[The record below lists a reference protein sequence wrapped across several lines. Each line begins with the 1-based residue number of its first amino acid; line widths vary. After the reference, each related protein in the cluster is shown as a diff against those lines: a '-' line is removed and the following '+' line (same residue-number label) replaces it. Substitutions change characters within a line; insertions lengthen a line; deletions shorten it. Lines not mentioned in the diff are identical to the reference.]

1 MHNEFPV
8 MPSFHQSRNLILASF
23 MALSLAITPA
33 YSSQLR
39 DFEESATRPD
49 RDTATRESSVFDELM
64 GEIIASCLSFVVLT
78 VFVEPIGA
86 LASSASDRVNPD
98 YVPEDVDRDTSR
110 SVGDPDLPFFRLDL
124 NYQRVSS
131 NIDGI
136 DGRLEAGYG
145 PYAAQVRHTRYEEKE
160 PSEKLNFTSIHGL
173 LRLSEDNRFEMG
185 LGAGALLL
193 DGERHTTGFSMTA
206 PINWYPHRRIAI
218 RAVPTISWL
227 GGNSI
232 GDYDISLGY
241 TRQFFSIHSGYRWL
255 RSGGVSIDGPYIG
268 FSLYY

>member
-1 MHNEFPV
+1 MT
-8 MPSFHQSRNLILASF
+8 SFHQSRNLILASF
-23 MALSLAITPA
+23 MTLSLAITPA

-64 GEIIASCLSFVVLT
+64 GEIIASCLGFVVLT

-86 LASSASDRVNPD
+86 LASSARDRVNVD
-98 YVPEDVDRDTSR
+98 YVPEDVERDTSR
-110 SVGDPDLPFFRLDL
+110 SIGDPDLPFFRLDL

-136 DGRLEAGYG
+136 DGRFEIGYG
-145 PYAAQVRHTRYEEKE
+145 PYAVQARHTRYEEKK

-193 DGERHTTGFSMTA
+193 DGDRHTSGFSITC
-206 PINWYPHRRIAI
+206 PINWYPHRRMAI
-218 RAVPTISWL
+218 RVVPTISWL

-232 GDYDISLGY
+232 GDYDVSAGY
-241 TRQFFSIHSGYRWL
+241 TRPYFSLQSGYRWL
-255 RSGGVSIDGPYIG
+255 RSGDETIHGPYIG
-268 FSLYY
+268 FSLHY